1 MHELASGDSK
11 ESKHSTHNPKIE
23 GSNPVAGTEREE

>member
-1 MHELASGDSK
+1 MHELASGDST

-23 GSNPVAGTEREE
+23 GLNPVTGTEREE